1 MAHARFSP
9 WIVLLGGLVIPLV
22 YVPTLGTRFDF
33 IDDGN
38 LVYPAPPMPLGDRVE
53 LVWQKIVAN
62 YEHLGPFR
70 PVLWAHWELF
80 AEMCQ
85 GDAVRWRLI
94 RLGWAM
100 FATAMLLALM
110 RELRIGAWPSL
121 LAAALAMWNPYR
133 NEIWTSLTLSE
144 GVAMPYALAGLWCAA
159 RANRSAR
166 SWQWDLASA
175 LGVAAALGCK
185 NTFAALVPA
194 QLYLRMYADGA
205 PWREGLLQHG
215 RRAAILALTLLL
227 PIGHYV
233 YFRSH
238 WHPGQYPPTGVTL
251 AQFGRMLS
259 ALVGAMSAEFMA
271 VGLIATFLVICFA
284 ANRVRETRAPLE
296 DSGRG
301 EPVGMTAALLFLSG
315 FIVYLPI
322 PTVSGRYT
330 MPAVWGLDL
339 AFAGLLGMLFAVPL
353 VMWRRVALAGIV
365 GGLVAVAAANVG
377 RQQKFAARIELL
389 WQTLEC
395 VEREAD
401 PAARVAWISSAGL
414 NVEEGIHFR
423 WHLQARGHDSLA
435 VELLDE
441 RGHTEER
448 IELAANH
455 QNANWAVTGSTHA
468 PPGGPWSLR
477 HEFHASYWAGRRHFD
492 AYLWSISNGIG
503 DAAAQRP

>member
-1 MAHARFSP
+1 MAQVRFSP
-9 WIVLLGGLVIPLV
+9 WIVLLGGLVIPLI
-22 YVPTLGTRFDF
+22 YVPTLRTRFDF

-38 LVYPAPPMPLGDRVE
+38 LVYPSPPMPLGDRVE
-53 LVWQKIVAN
+53 LVWEKIVAN

-70 PVLWAHWELF
+70 PTLWAHWELF
-80 AEMCQ
+80 AEVCQ
-85 GDAVRWRLI
+85 GDAFRWRLI
-94 RLGWAM
+94 RLGWSM

-110 RELRIGAWPSL
+110 RELRLGAWPSV

-159 RANRSAR
+159 RANRSECA
-166 SWQWDLASA
+166 WPWDLASA
-175 LGVAAALGCK
+175 LGIIAALGCK

-205 PWREGLLQHG
+205 AWRSGLVHHS
-215 RRAAILALTLLL
+215 RRAVVLGMTLLL

-233 YFRSH
+233 YFRLH
-238 WHPGQYPPTGVTL
+238 WHPGQYPPSSVTL

-259 ALVGAMSAEFMA
+259 ALAGAMSMQFMA
-271 VGLIATFLVICFA
+271 VGLSASLVVICFA
-284 ANRVRETRAPLE
+284 ATRVCEGSAPLG

-301 EPVGMTAALLFLSG
+301 ETVW
-315 FIVYLPI
+315 IVAGIIVFCGLGVYFPI
-322 PTVSGRYT
+322 PAVSGRYT

-339 AFAGLLGMLFAVPL
+339 AFAGLLGVLFAVP
-353 VMWRRVALAGIV
+353 MIIWRRIALAGIV
-365 GGLVAVAAANVG
+365 GGLLVVAAANVG
-377 RQQKFAARIELL
+377 RQQKVAARIDLL
-389 WQTLEC
+389 WQTLEY

-423 WHLQARGHDSLA
+423 WHLQARGHDRLTI
-435 VELLDE
+435 ELLDE
-441 RGHTEER
+441 RGQTEER
-448 IELAANH
+448 IELAAGD
-455 QNANWAVTGSTHA
+455 QPANLAVTGA
-468 PPGGPWSLR
+468 LRPPPGGPWALK
-477 HEFHASYWAGRRHFD
+477 HEFHSSYWVGRRHFD
-492 AYLWSISNGIG
+492 AYLWSISNGIR